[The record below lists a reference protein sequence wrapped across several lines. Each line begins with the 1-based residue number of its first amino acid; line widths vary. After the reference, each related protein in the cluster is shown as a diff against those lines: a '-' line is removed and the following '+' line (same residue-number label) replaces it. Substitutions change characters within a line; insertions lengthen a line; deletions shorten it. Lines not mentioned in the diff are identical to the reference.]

1 VSAQPNSAIG
11 VLTSGGDAPGMN
23 AAIRAVVRT
32 GLHHGR
38 KVVGVQ
44 NGYDGLIDGAF
55 RDLGA
60 RDVGHILPHG
70 GTMLYTRRS
79 DRFLEPRYQA
89 EAVRQASAA
98 GIGTLVVIGGEGSIK
113 GANALAAHGMPV
125 MAIPAS
131 IDNDISGTALSIG
144 VDTAL
149 NTIVGAVD
157 RLRDTASAHNR
168 AFLVETMGRDCGYLA
183 LVAGVVCGAELAL
196 VPETPGTVGD
206 VLAAIKSAH
215 DRGKGNAIIIV
226 AEGAPVGIG
235 EIMKALEATDVGLT
249 TRVTR
254 LGHIQRGGSP
264 TAFDRLLASR
274 MGVKAVEAL
283 LAGQANAMVGL
294 DGSEIR
300 LVPIAEVIGRCRA
313 PGEEFS
319 AMIRTL
325 AL

>member
-1 VSAQPNSAIG
+1 LPPDQAIG

-38 KVVGVQ
+38 KVIGVQ
-44 NGYDGLIDGAF
+44 NGYDGLIDGDY
-55 RDLGA
+55 RPLGA
-60 RDVGHILPHG
+60 RDVGSVLPHG

-79 DRFLEPRYQA
+79 ERFLEPRHQA
-89 EAVRQASAA
+89 AAAQKARAA
-98 GIGTLVVIGGEGSIK
+98 GIGTLVVIGGEGSIS

-131 IDNDISGTALSIG
+131 IDNDIFGTDLSIG

-157 RLRDTASAHNR
+157 KLRDTASAHNR
-168 AFLVETMGRDCGYLA
+168 AFLVETMGRNCGYLA

-196 VPETPGTVGD
+196 VPEVPGTAGD
-206 VLAAIKSAH
+206 VLAAIKGAH

-235 EIMKALEATDVGLT
+235 EIMKALEATDVGFT
-249 TRVTR
+249 ARVTR

-274 MGVKAVEAL
+274 MGVSAVEAL
-283 LAGQANAMVGL
+283 LAGKTNTMTGL
-294 DGSEIR
+294 DGSAIK
-300 LVPIAEVIGRCRA
+300 LVPVAQVTGKCRA
-313 PGEEFS
+313 PGEEFA

>member
-1 VSAQPNSAIG
+1 
-11 VLTSGGDAPGMN
+11 MN

-38 KVVGVQ
+38 KVIGVQ
-44 NGYDGLIDGAF
+44 NGYDGLIDAAY
-55 RDLGA
+55 RPLGA
-60 RDVGHILPHG
+60 RDVGSILPHG

-79 DRFLEPRYQA
+79 ERFLEPRYQA
-89 EAVRQASAA
+89 EAVRQARAA
-98 GIGTLVVIGGEGSIK
+98 GIGTLVVIGGEGSIT
-113 GANALAAHGMPV
+113 GANALAAQGMPV

-131 IDNDISGTALSIG
+131 IDNDVFGTDLSIG

-168 AFLVETMGRDCGYLA
+168 AFLVETMGRNCGYLA

-196 VPETPGTVGD
+196 VPETPGGVAD
-206 VLAAIKSAH
+206 VLAAIRSAH

-235 EIMKALEATDVGLT
+235 EIMKALEATDVGFT

-254 LGHIQRGGSP
+254 LGHVQRGGSP
-264 TAFDRLLASR
+264 SAFDRLLASR

-283 LAGQANAMVGL
+283 IAGETNAMVGL
-294 DGSEIR
+294 DGSALR
-300 LVPIAEVIGRCRA
+300 LVPVSQVIGKCRS
-313 PGEEFS
+313 PGEELA

>member
-1 VSAQPNSAIG
+1 VPADDAAIG
-11 VLTSGGDAPGMN
+11 VFTSGGDAPGMN

-38 KVVGVQ
+38 KVIGVQ
-44 NGYDGLIDGAF
+44 NGYDGLIDGAY
-55 RDLGA
+55 RPLGA
-60 RDVGHILPHG
+60 RDVGSILPHG
-70 GTMLYTRRS
+70 GTVLYTRRS
-79 DRFLEPRYQA
+79 ERFLEPRYQA
-89 EAVRQASAA
+89 EAVRKAREA
-98 GIGTLVVIGGEGSIK
+98 GIGTLVVIGGEGSIQ
-113 GANALAAHGMPV
+113 GANALAAQGMPV

-131 IDNDISGTALSIG
+131 IDNDVFGTDLSIG

-168 AFLVETMGRDCGYLA
+168 AFLVETMGRNCGYLA

-196 VPETPGTVGD
+196 VPETPGGVAD
-206 VLAAIKSAH
+206 VLAAIRSAH

-226 AEGAPVGIG
+226 AEGAHVGIG
-235 EIMKALEATDVGLT
+235 EIMKALEATDVGFT

-264 TAFDRLLASR
+264 SAFDRLLASR
-274 MGVKAVEAL
+274 MGVKAVEAV
-283 LAGQANAMVGL
+283 LAGEKNAMVGL
-294 DGSEIR
+294 DGSTLR
-300 LVPIAEVIGRCRA
+300 LVPVAQVIGRCRS
-313 PGEEFS
+313 PGEELA

>member
-1 VSAQPNSAIG
+1 
-11 VLTSGGDAPGMN
+11 MN

-38 KVVGVQ
+38 KVIGVQ
-44 NGYDGLIDGAF
+44 NGYDGLIDGAY
-55 RDLGA
+55 RELGA
-60 RDVGHILPHG
+60 RDVGSILPHG

-79 DRFLEPRYQA
+79 ERFLDPRHQDA
-89 EAVRQASAA
+89 AARRAAAA
-98 GIGTLVVIGGEGSIK
+98 GIGTLVVIGGEGSIR
-113 GANALAAHGMPV
+113 GAQALAAHWLPV
-125 MAIPAS
+125 IAIPAS
-131 IDNDISGTALSIG
+131 IDNDIYGTDLSIG

-168 AFLVETMGRDCGYLA
+168 AFLVETMGRECGYLA
-183 LVAGVVCGAELAL
+183 LVAGIVCGAEIAL
-196 VPETPGTVGD
+196 VPERPGTAAD

-226 AEGAPVGIG
+226 AEGAQAGIG
-235 EIMKALEATDVGLT
+235 ELMKAIEATDVGFT
-249 TRVTR
+249 ARVTR

-264 TAFDRLLASR
+264 SAFDRLLASR
-274 MGVKAVEAL
+274 MGVKAVQAL
-283 LAGQANAMVGL
+283 LADETNALVGL
-294 DGSEIR
+294 EGNAIR
-300 LVPIAEVIGRCRA
+300 LVPLAQVIGRRRA
-313 PGEEFS
+313 PGDEYP